1 MGVALAQCP
10 AILLA
15 GNGRDRNRVRV
26 TGEDIVRLDLE
37 RAIGFLEVAAEERE
51 HVVDAN
57 MVPTRVVMSW
67 DMPHDV
73 GVEKL
78 TYGIEI
84 ALLKRCIPALE
95 EFGVRM
101 IGHASSPPYT

>member
-1 MGVALAQCP
+1 
-10 AILLA
+10 
-15 GNGRDRNRVRV
+15 
-26 TGEDIVRLDLE
+26 
-37 RAIGFLEVAAEERE
+37 
-51 HVVDAN
+51 
-57 MVPTRVVMSW
+57 MSW